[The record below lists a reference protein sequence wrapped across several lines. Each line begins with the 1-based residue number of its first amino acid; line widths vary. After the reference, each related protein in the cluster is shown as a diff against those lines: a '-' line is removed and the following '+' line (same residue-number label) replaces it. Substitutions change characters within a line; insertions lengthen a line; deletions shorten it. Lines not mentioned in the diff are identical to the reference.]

1 MSTFFNEYFC
11 VDAEKVDE
19 YGAFNVSLVNDL
31 PLFIDPFLLFH
42 SAKPEYRQL
51 HDAMIDYLIFLRDKA
66 KAGSV
71 SDGLLRSWY
80 CFPEVKQNWLGFSI
94 SGNGGTGLGI
104 DFAKALHGS
113 LHKLFPD
120 FGAEKITQGSHL
132 EKVCLISDGVGR
144 DAISDFTTNLITD
157 YLCRYTEKFA
167 MANIDKALLRLVAVS
182 RARFNYQ
189 TQVWESARYHLPWA
203 NGDYV
208 ILTPKDILTRDENW
222 INKDDLIHGF
232 EQIPRAIPD
241 AQLRAEVDNYFHSVL
256 AKPRGRQPN
265 AKERAEAAVRT
276 LINFPKLVDY
286 YIKLKEQTGDRATD
300 ISSERVSA
308 TEFTFVR
315 QVNEIQA
322 ALAAE
327 TAFYQTSGT
336 TLDEAHRRLAFL
348 KDVIENKGGHR
359 LFYHDG
365 VAVQREKDVQILYRL
380 VWYGTP
386 SDVTA
391 EANDGRGPVDYKI
404 SRGAKDKSLVEFKL
418 AKNTSLERNLEKQ
431 VEIYKAASDA
441 KHGIKAI
448 VFFSRQEELRVKGI
462 LKKLKLSDNKDIVL
476 IDARN
481 DNKPSG
487 SKA

>member
-1 MSTFFNEYFC
+1 M
-11 VDAEKVDE
+11 
-19 YGAFNVSLVNDL
+19 
-31 PLFIDPFLLFH
+31 
-42 SAKPEYRQL
+42 
-51 HDAMIDYLIFLRDKA
+51 
-66 KAGSV
+66 
-71 SDGLLRSWY
+71 RSWY

-104 DFAKALHGS
+104 DFARALHGN

-157 YLCRYTEKFA
+157 FLCRYTQTFA
-167 MANIDKALLRLVAVS
+167 MANIGKANLRTVAVN
-182 RARFNYQ
+182 RARFNYH
-189 TQVWESARYHLPWA
+189 TEVWESAKYTLPWA
-203 NGDYV
+203 DRDYV

-232 EQIPRAIPD
+232 EQIPSAIPN
-241 AQLRAEVDNYFHSVL
+241 AQLRDQVANYFHSVL

-265 AKERAEAAVRT
+265 AKERAEAAVKT

-286 YIKLKEQTGDRATD
+286 YIRLKEQTGDRATD

-315 QVNEIQA
+315 QVNEIQV
-322 ALAAE
+322 ALEAE
-327 TAFYQTSGT
+327 TAFYQTAGT
-336 TLDEAHRRLAFL
+336 TYEETHRRLAYL
-348 KDVIENKGGHR
+348 KDVIEKKGGHR

-365 VAVQREKDVQILYRL
+365 VAVQREKDVQILFRL
-380 VWYGTP
+380 VWCGTP
-386 SDVTA
+386 SDVSA
-391 EANDGRGPVDYKI
+391 EANDGRGPVDYKV
-404 SRGAKDKSLVEFKL
+404 SRGSKDKSLVEFKL

-448 VFFSRQEELRVKGI
+448 VFFSRQEELRVRAI
-462 LKKLKLSDNKDIVL
+462 LTKLKLTGDKDIVL
-476 IDARN
+476 IDARA